1 MAQKRRKT
9 WIPGS
14 TCGGP
19 GMTETPGCAQKNTVI
34 PDAAQRRSGIQLLL
48 PWPLD
53 DGSGGFRVCCGRP
66 GTKRWNSRV

>member
-19 GMTETPGCAQKNTVI
+19 GMTETPGCAQKT
-34 PDAAQRRSGIQLLL
+34 PSFRTLRSGDPESSSFCRGLWMTEVADSAFAVVG
-48 PWPLD
+48 PERN
-53 DGSGGFRVCCGRP
+53 GGIP
-66 GTKRWNSRV
+66 E